1 MGIFIPSGLLKP
13 GNILPQ
19 DHKAFLGS
27 GNAFFGVCLLLHG
40 LVLLPVRFTY
50 PALGFLDS
58 FLELLQ
64 IPSPLLFFSESQF
77 DLLVDFVQPS
87 FLTSKVTG
95 GLDAEFL
102 QFVADGGEFFAG
114 LRNELSIRIMNGHGV
129 AGDKEGGCAS
139 DQGKEMQNDGNL
151 LHDQGSGANGK
162 AVWDLSRFDFL
173 ENEAAP
179 DSVNASLWR
188 LARLN
193 RIHGLFEVTD
203 RVYQVRGFD
212 LANMTIIEG
221 ETGVILV
228 DPLTVCESAAA
239 ALKLYRE
246 QRGDRPVVAVI

>member
-1 MGIFIPSGLLKP
+1 MSDSEDLGQPMKP
-13 GNILPQ
+13 ATLHTCGV
-19 DHKAFLGS
+19 
-27 GNAFFGVCLLLHG
+27 NAANL
-40 LVLLPVRFTY
+40 R
-50 PALGFLDS
+50 
-58 FLELLQ
+58 
-64 IPSPLLFFSESQF
+64 
-77 DLLVDFVQPS
+77 
-87 FLTSKVTG
+87 
-95 GLDAEFL
+95 GLDFSDDACFDDAKRG
-102 QFVADGGEFFAG
+102 FVATIPDA
-114 LRNELSIRIMNGHGV
+114 RI
-129 AGDKEGGCAS
+129 
-139 DQGKEMQNDGNL
+139 L
-151 LHDQGSGANGK
+151 GANGK